1 MTDLTCVKLV
11 IDAQAAAFPPVASWR
26 ATTNQVEFVVHG
38 VTRGSMFRP
47 VAARQP
53 SIRWGRYWIFF
64 SLRLMMRTRP
74 TTSAAAKLTMD
85 RLSSDQMP
93 SAGFMSGAY
102 AGSRYTR
109 SQALFS
115 AAKLASSGARWT
127 LRLSQTQTRGA
138 ASWRCAAMIRSR

>member
-1 MTDLTCVKLV
+1 KRTLPPYLHPSVTARVRCGV
-11 IDAQAAAFPPVASWR
+11 DAVAVVVVRACLSLLPVPD
-26 ATTNQVEFVVHG
+26 NQVEFVVHG

-74 TTSAAAKLTMD
+74 ATSAAAKLTMD

-115 AAKLASSGARWT
+115 AAKL
-127 LRLSQTQTRGA
+127 
-138 ASWRCAAMIRSR
+138 